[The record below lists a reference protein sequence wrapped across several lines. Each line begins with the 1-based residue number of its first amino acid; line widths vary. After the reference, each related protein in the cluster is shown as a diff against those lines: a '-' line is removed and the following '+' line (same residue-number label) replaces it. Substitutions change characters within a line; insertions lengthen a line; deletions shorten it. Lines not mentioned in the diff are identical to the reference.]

1 MVKNK
6 LVLRSLNVPQY
17 LDEALRVIAFHERSS
32 KSDVIKRLLE
42 QGVEQ
47 YRPKLDG
54 WAPRLLPPTQLGS
67 NTAKERCPHKEPKCP
82 SSVHCSIRPSKD
94 RIDIC
99 AAQSPG
105 DPDSDDEDGL
115 PVTCS
120 CEPGHEGLHM
130 GGVRCGTVTW
140 VDSENWE

>member
-1 MVKNK
+1 MKNTW
-6 LVLRSLNVPQY
+6 L
-17 LDEALRVIAFHERSS
+17 
-32 KSDVIKRLLE
+32 
-42 QGVEQ
+42 
-47 YRPKLDG
+47 
-54 WAPRLLPPTQLGS
+54 
-67 NTAKERCPHKEPKCP
+67 AKEHCPHKEPKCLNLAF
-82 SSVHCSIRPSKD
+82 CCIRPSRD

-120 CEPGHEGLHM
+120 CELGHEGLHM